1 MELVP
6 NCPPGLRIFEQ
17 SFDPGYPSPRERS
30 DHRSRLLNKIHS
42 SYCKALER
50 LSLRAR
56 PGMAARFIDGGG
68 GFCLGLLDPVSNV
81 VANTLLSYGRRAE
94 SDDPVPG
101 ECGELVYVPES
112 KLRDLER
119 RSLEGMV
126 TFLTRFFPYLA
137 DCEAVRVLR
146 YADADL
152 LVAFRIVASDLGVTR
167 LSYSEPAFKE
177 AFVMALRC
185 AALVAKHPSPDRLVA
200 DWLAISTRLPETVR
214 LLAEVRRRSPASSL
228 GDLAKLLDGLPQP
241 AHDDGCE
248 GLWAAWELMVPRL
261 PPPRSVPCLY
271 SPALKGTL
279 QDAIHGFYLKAL
291 ARLPAGELRSRFH
304 RSLLIAGH
312 CYGPFDPVSNIIV
325 NTIWYDAAFPPTVKL
340 EMDTIGTFIL
350 HRTENC
356 SLYGMVSFLC
366 TRYHHI
372 DFHQA
377 LRGLLDVDGY
387 LFQADGT
394 LNLDLDNINVDPEI
408 RDILTTPT
416 CEFPPRTG
424 MEEAFFAAATAA
436 CHPKPEAQAKFLF
449 QCSNVPMLG
458 DASVLLQGDG
468 QLSSQDVQCL
478 AKLLCPEAAC
488 SEQPLPSFRH
498 TWYLSEHTRMSKKI
512 NDALS
517 AYAVMPNGE
526 PMYELHT
533 ICGVNKYVSGPVG
546 TVAKCYRSHVN
557 FLATPKGTQFSA
569 GTNPVLFFAEVSND
583 DKVRAGTQSFCCS
596 VPLPIP
602 CSQRVR
608 CLFCDYMGIKI
619 VHPIGEDF
627 HGRKLEF
634 EKMVCGEDPC
644 NHDFIPE
651 VMQPFY
657 TNTDIIEHSQV
668 TSDRVNGRVEED
680 CLYNDPS
687 GDSSDGYDSDLT
699 LLSDE
704 VGLHG

>member
-1 MELVP
+1 
-6 NCPPGLRIFEQ
+6 
-17 SFDPGYPSPRERS
+17 
-30 DHRSRLLNKIHS
+30 
-42 SYCKALER
+42 
-50 LSLRAR
+50 
-56 PGMAARFIDGGG
+56 
-68 GFCLGLLDPVSNV
+68 
-81 VANTLLSYGRRAE
+81 
-94 SDDPVPG
+94 
-101 ECGELVYVPES
+101 
-112 KLRDLER
+112 
-119 RSLEGMV
+119 
-126 TFLTRFFPYLA
+126 
-137 DCEAVRVLR
+137 
-146 YADADL
+146 
-152 LVAFRIVASDLGVTR
+152 
-167 LSYSEPAFKE
+167 
-177 AFVMALRC
+177 
-185 AALVAKHPSPDRLVA
+185 
-200 DWLAISTRLPETVR
+200 
-214 LLAEVRRRSPASSL
+214 
-228 GDLAKLLDGLPQP
+228 
-241 AHDDGCE
+241 
-248 GLWAAWELMVPRL
+248 MVPRL

-366 TRYHHI
+366 TRYRHI

-377 LRGLLDVDGY
+377 LRGLLHVDGY

-408 RDILTTPT
+408 HDILITPT

-449 QCSNVPMLG
+449 QCSNAPMLG

-498 TWYLSEHTRMSKKI
+498 TWYLCEHTTMSKKI

-608 CLFCDYMGIKI
+608 CLFCDSVTTWVLRLCILLGKISMGASWNLRRWSVEI
-619 VHPIGEDF
+619 
-627 HGRKLEF
+627 
-634 EKMVCGEDPC
+634 GEDPC

-704 VGLHG
+704 VESDLGSMDDDYPPYCRVTSCSRFY